1 MATDCH
7 QVGGFVGPR
16 PDDYYGE
23 VLPDLYKKNGDTT
36 RRSAVRAWISDYTT
50 NVLPGLMISRAEVK
64 EAFEVENDN
73 Y

>member
-36 RRSAVRAWISDYTT
+36 RRSAVRAWISDYTK
-50 NVLPGLMISRAEVK
+50 NVLPALMIDRETAREMFDSED
-64 EAFEVENDN
+64 DN
-73 Y
+73 